1 MTKKGMSY
9 AEAIKDMQKRKERA
23 MKEAMLMIEADAKL
37 TSPVLTGTL
46 RRSLTHEITQNGDE
60 LIGTVGTNLE
70 YAGKVEYQ
78 YGFLEGAVDRNLEN
92 IRQRIAEV
100 LRNG

>member
-9 AEAIKDMQKRKERA
+9 DEAIKDMQKRKEKA
-23 MKEAMLMIEADAKL
+23 MKAAIMMIEADAKL

-46 RRSLTHEITQNGDE
+46 RRSLTHEIVENGDE
-60 LIGTVGTNLE
+60 MVGAVGTNVE